1 MIAHV
6 AAAGEQRG
14 RVVLRLTQE
23 PAHPMA
29 LEAAMRMAQAFQSEV
44 ESVFVEDLQLFEWAA
59 FPFAC
64 EISLTGRR
72 RIMITPERLAL
83 DLQHTAAAL
92 QRRVG
97 DLARLFE
104 IPFHSTVIRDEPVNA
119 IARACAEHGPWNVVV
134 LAEPLA
140 AAGTVML
147 RELFAA
153 VSGATG
159 ILVVGPNARHT
170 TGPVIAEVDD
180 IDHLEPILRTA
191 EKLLGTTTE
200 ERLILLLAGHSE
212 SETLEMEG
220 QARLILRETPVAT
233 IARVVVRDGAPIE
246 LAERLRREGS
256 GFVLARFGGL
266 LAPDHGDLHHLV
278 QSLECPLLLM
288 R

>member
-14 RVVLRLTQE
+14 RVVLRLTHG

-29 LEAAMRMAQAFQSEV
+29 LEAAMRVAQAFHSEV

-72 RIMITPERLAL
+72 RNTVTPESLAL
-83 DLQHTAAAL
+83 DLQHSAAAL
-92 QRRVG
+92 QRRIG
-97 DLARLFE
+97 ALARLLD
-104 IPFHSTVIRDEPVNA
+104 IPFRSTVIRDEPVNA
-119 IARACAEHGPWNVVV
+119 VVRACAEHGPWNVLA

-140 AAGTVML
+140 AGSVGML
-147 RELFAA
+147 SELFAA

-159 ILVVGPNARHT
+159 ILVVGPNARRT

-191 EKLLGTTTE
+191 EKLLGTSE
-200 ERLILLLAGHSE
+200 ESLILLLAGHSE

-220 QARLILRETPVAT
+220 QARLILGDAPVAT
-233 IARVVVRDGAPIE
+233 IARAVVRDGAPIE
-246 LAERLRREGS
+246 LAERLRREGC

-266 LAPDHGDLHHLV
+266 LVPSSGDLQHLV
-278 QSLECPLLLM
+278 LSLECPLLLT